1 MRFNSRSNFT
11 SNQPLTI
18 EQIGQIAPSAL
29 AVRAHESRSDR
40 YAYIPTLDVIKG
52 MMNAGF
58 QPFKASQSISRV
70 EGKGDFTKHMIRFRR
85 AGSQLTNVGDSIPT
99 PSALPWH
106 AG

>member
-1 MRFNSRSNFT
+1 MRFASRSYT

-18 EQIGQIAPSAL
+18 EQIGEIAPSAL

-70 EGKGDFTKHMIRFRR
+70 EGKGDFT
-85 AGSQLTNVGDSIPT
+85 ST
-99 PSALPWH
+99 
-106 AG
+106 